1 MEMKLRNYQVKH
13 TNKVTNFLKDNVGR
27 TDLPSRE
34 FLFVG
39 PTACGKTVIASAIME
54 SMPNC
59 AYIFLSPSHGG
70 LAVQSANSIE
80 NYSNLT
86 VHRATTDLVTR
97 VKYLHAGSVLVMGW
111 QSGNKD
117 SNILIRDSENG
128 NIFDIIRSTVDSGI
142 EIVVLKDEAHFAK
155 NDSSKAKAFED
166 RLAREIGYSPI
177 TIELTATPDE
187 KNIPSPEAISEGTSG
202 YTKIPE
208 ADVIAEGMITKSVR
222 INWGWNDNSSE
233 ENVEDLA
240 MRSAFETRE
249 KIDAGVDWTPA
260 ILAQLP
266 NNTMG
271 DKAGDRTKKYV
282 LDFASREWGWTV
294 EGGEVSVLLN
304 DEHASRKLNPNVKLI
319 IFKQSITMGWD
330 YPPATVMVTFRE
342 SKQKAI
348 NKQTAGRLR
357 RMPEHKHYGDD
368 FLNSS
373 YIFTTLD
380 KSSDLWAKV
389 NAEYEVGVLQDSML
403 KYVGPEF
410 SLPGVLL
417 NKNKTVNV
425 NRSLIKKSLSE
436 SLVAYDDQINSMIAG
451 AKLERTFVAD
461 AESVADSDTFQNN
474 TEDVSREL
482 STNQIT
488 QMARKKMQGIARDVD
503 PDILTSAL
511 IGWMKDRSDSVS
523 DFGVKSLTVFLQN
536 EQLQSDFSLCI
547 NKVLEGFDTEFTLED
562 YVWTPSSYVSASS
575 QSSEPTDKRC
585 AYQDVDGY
593 PCATFDSKEERM
605 LVQSFDDLGV
615 DWWIKNGT
623 DEGSFQIALSESRH
637 FPDFITEIKGN
648 AAILEVKSEEG
659 AMSVESREK
668 AQYWGNYTSLNGVF
682 AALVY
687 RDGKTKVWMA
697 ATTEDVKLDVPLDT
711 LVNHYDL
718 SI

>member
-1 MEMKLRNYQVKH
+1 MLNLRNYQKIH
-13 TNKVTNFLKDNVGR
+13 TDKVTNFLENNIVR
-27 TDLPSRE
+27 TDLPARE

-39 PTACGKTVIASAIME
+39 PTACGKTVMASTIMD
-54 SMPNC
+54 SVSNC

-70 LAVQSANSIE
+70 LATQSADSIE
-80 NYSNLT
+80 KYSNLT
-86 VHRATTDLVTR
+86 VHRATADLIGR
-97 VKYLHAGSVLVMGW
+97 VPFLSAGSVLVMGW

-117 SNILIRDSENG
+117 NNVLVRGGEDGS
-128 NIFDIIRSTVDSGI
+128 IFDIFKLTVASGV

-155 NDSSKAKAFED
+155 SDSSKAKAFED
-166 RLAREIGYSPI
+166 RLAEEIGYRPI
-177 TIELTATPDE
+177 TIEFTATPDN
-187 KNIPSPEAISEGTSG
+187 KNIPSPEAISDGTSG

-208 ADVIAEGMITKSVR
+208 ADVIAEGMITKNVK
-222 INWGWNDNSSE
+222 INWGWSDNSLD

-266 NNTMG
+266 NNSMG
-271 DKAGDRTKKYV
+271 DKAGDRVLKYV
-282 LDFASREWGWTV
+282 LDFANREWGWT
-294 EGGEVSVLLN
+294 EAGGEVSVLLN
-304 DEHASRKLNPNVKLI
+304 DEHASRKLNSNVKLI

-357 RMPEHKHYGDD
+357 RMPEHKHYDDD

-389 NAEYEVGVLQDSML
+389 NAEYEVGVLHDSML
-403 KYVGPEF
+403 RYVGPEF
-410 SLPGVLL
+410 TLPGVLL
-417 NKNKTVNV
+417 NKTKTVSV
-425 NRSLIKKSLSE
+425 SRSVLKNALDKSMS
-436 SLVAYDDQINSMIAG
+436 SYGDRIGDMIAG
-451 AKLERTFVAD
+451 AKLERTFIAN
-461 AESVADSDTFQNN
+461 AQSVSDSDIFQND
-474 TEDVSREL
+474 TEDVSKALSDDQVTRE
-482 STNQIT
+482 
-488 QMARKKMQGIARDVD
+488 ARKKFQGIARDID
-503 PDILTSAL
+503 PVLLRATLISWMREKTDIV
-511 IGWMKDRSDSVS
+511 IDN
-523 DFGVKSLTVFLQN
+523 FGNRALTVFLDD
-536 EQLQSDFSLCI
+536 EGFQSDFSLCI
-547 NKVLEGFDTEFTLED
+547 NEVVEGFHTEFTLED
-562 YVWTPSSYVSASS
+562 YVWSPSSYVSASS

-585 AYQDVDGY
+585 AYQDADGD

-637 FPDFITEIKGN
+637 FPDFITEINGN
-648 AAILEVKSEEG
+648 AAILEVKSQEG

-668 AQYWGNYTSLNGVF
+668 AQYWGNYTSLNGIF

-687 RDGKTKVWMA
+687 RDSKTKMWMA
-697 ATTEDVKLDVPLDT
+697 ATTEDVQLDVPLDT

-718 SI
+718 AI